1 MTWLDGVMVYLG
13 LKEGRGSER
22 RVYTEA
28 DRRRVRRSS
37 RLAMACAVMMILAG
51 LYSALTSNNWFPQ
64 TLGWLVVAC
73 GGGAFLSALLLGTDG
88 RHRP

>member
-1 MTWLDGVMVYLG
+1 MSWLDGAMVRLG
-13 LKEGRGSER
+13 LKEREGSAKRE
-22 RVYTEA
+22 YTEA
-28 DRRRVRRSS
+28 DRRRLRRGSS
-37 RLAMACAVMMILAG
+37 LAMACAVMMILAG